1 MRICWVKLRVF
12 GVVDLVLAMLFYSN
26 PRHAAKA
33 TGG

>member
-1 MRICWVKLRVF
+1 MRVF